1 MELELI
7 NNQLLAKT
15 PIETIIQDTTIKY
28 TTTSQY
34 GFSEVSPK
42 YAIQRE
48 ITRLREYGRRFKT
61 EKTATSPKWRLKG
74 KGSPERRVRT
84 RS

>member
-15 PIETIIQDTTIKY
+15 PIETIIQDTTITY

-48 ITRLREYGRRFKT
+48 RLPDSENMGVGL
-61 EKTATSPKWRLKG
+61 RLKRL
-74 KGSPERRVRT
+74 PLPLNED
-84 RS
+84 

>member
-15 PIETIIQDTTIKY
+15 PIETIIQDTMITY

-48 ITRLREYGRRFKT
+48 RLPDSENMGVGL
-61 EKTATSPKWRLKG
+61 RLKRL
-74 KGSPERRVRT
+74 PLPLNED
-84 RS
+84 